1 MNVLKKVKYK
11 LNRSTLI
18 SLYKSLIR
26 PLLEYADVI
35 WDGCS
40 VGDTNLLEGIQ
51 NESARLVAGA
61 MKGTN
66 RKCLL
71 EELCWAE
78 LKSRRYVHK
87 LTLFWFIFTLFW
99 FIVLYSIWI
108 WCMALLHT

>member
-1 MNVLKKVKYK
+1 MNVLKSVKYK

-35 WDGCS
+35 WDGCN
-40 VGDTNLLEGIQ
+40 VGDANLLEGIQ
-51 NESARLVAGA
+51 NESAHLVTGA

-71 EELCWAE
+71 KELCWEE
-78 LKSRRYVHK
+78 LKSK
-87 LTLFWFIFTLFW
+87 DMCIN
-99 FIVLYSIWI
+99 
-108 WCMALLHT
+108 

>member
-1 MNVLKKVKYK
+1 MAEHIPNIHEKASKKMNVLKKVKYK

-66 RKCLL
+66 R
-71 EELCWAE
+71 
-78 LKSRRYVHK
+78 
-87 LTLFWFIFTLFW
+87 
-99 FIVLYSIWI
+99 
-108 WCMALLHT
+108 